1 LVMIEAG
8 DGLPRLRRA
17 KSAEV
22 AGELVSR
29 VLLEIEQEAGERAAE
44 SQEKVGGQRRP
55 QGFKAETR
63 PEEPTLLET
72 TAEITARHRILW
84 DKVSKKLVTGLRKT
98 DPKEGLERLKV
109 VKLAGDILSVI
120 VKGQRQAWG
129 IEAIEGEFPPGD
141 TQEII
146 AEMAS
151 LTAPSRADASLER
164 E

>member
-1 LVMIEAG
+1 MIETG
-8 DGLPRLRRA
+8 DDLPP
-17 KSAEV
+17 KSAEE
-22 AGELVSR
+22 AGEFVSR
-29 VLLEIEQEAGERAAE
+29 LLLDIEQEAGERAE
-44 SQEKVGGQRRP
+44 VSGEKGKEQRRP
-55 QGFKAETR
+55 QGLNADAR
-63 PEEPTLLET
+63 PDEPTLLEA
-72 TAEITARHRILW
+72 TAEITARHRMLW
-84 DKVSKKLVTGLRKT
+84 DKVSKKLVVGLRKT

-129 IEAIEGEFPPGD
+129 IEAIEGEIAPGD

-151 LTAPSRADASLER
+151 LTAPQGADASLER